1 MMILPLWCLFASLTI
16 CFAACV
22 LQTYL
27 GDYDC
32 TSHTTKSLLVW
43 RSLTQLVPPSGE
55 MNISCLLCTALKIHV
70 YILDLKQFFFSFN
83 LFNRSV
89 NHWPLLTAS
98 QVTLNCVV
106 SNTLCCEMSG
116 AVLQVKLCIPR
127 PFNRSASTVCKWKAV
142 YLSCQTAF
150 HSNIIGHGSHQH
162 LTMELWQ

>member
-43 RSLTQLVPPSGE
+43 RSLTQLVPTIWRDEYFLSAVHSSK
-55 MNISCLLCTALKIHV
+55 ITCLHSRLEAI
-70 YILDLKQFFFSFN
+70 FFSFN

>member
-1 MMILPLWCLFASLTI
+1 MSVC
-16 CFAACV
+16 
-22 LQTYL
+22 
-27 GDYDC
+27 
-32 TSHTTKSLLVW
+32 
-43 RSLTQLVPPSGE
+43 
-55 MNISCLLCTALKIHV
+55 ISNHLLCCMCVTNIFGWLWLHQPHHQEFAGLKKSDSISPTIWRDEYFLSAVHSSKNTCLHSRREA
-70 YILDLKQFFFSFN
+70 IFFFSFN

-98 QVTLNCVV
+98 QLTLNCVV

-142 YLSCQTAF
+142 YLSCPTAF